1 MRSSRLHETLLPK
14 KLAMPVFCSD
24 PLSSVAYATEEILL
38 ILSLGG
44 LAFLHLAWYVAAAIV
59 ALLAVVI
66 ASYRQTC
73 RAYPNGGGAYT
84 VASTNLG
91 RSAGLAAA
99 SALLV
104 DYVLTVAVS
113 VVAGVAAITSA
124 FPSLSEHAV
133 SLSVGFVILLTV
145 VNLRGVKESG
155 KAFAAPTYGFLLG
168 VYVMFGVAAYRQLSG
183 EQLLAPTAG
192 LPVHAEHSYVGLAVF
207 FLAMRAFASGCTAL
221 TGVEAISNG
230 VPAFQEP
237 KAQNAAGTLTIM
249 GLFSITMFIGI
260 TVLALTLQVH
270 VAESPT
276 DLGLPADTPTQ
287 TALAQIAQTVFGT
300 SPLFYYLQAA
310 TAAILILAANTAY
323 NGFPLLASLLATDR
337 YLPRQLHNRGDR
349 LVFSNGIIL
358 LAVFA
363 IALIVA
369 FKADVS
375 SIIQL
380 YIIGVFVSF
389 TLSQLGMVRHWQ
401 RELLANTTTA
411 SRATI
416 RRSQAINATGAIFT
430 GIVLIIVLVT
440 KFTHGAWIVT
450 IAMPLLFVTMHGI
463 RRHYDRVTAE
473 ITPGPA
479 GVNLPSRIHAIVP
492 VSRLLLPTLQALA
505 FARATHPSTLTAVTV
520 QVDPSETHALAEEW
534 QKRDIPV
541 ELRVIDSPYREVTSP
556 ILDYIRNIQ
565 RESPRDAV
573 CVFIPEYVVGHWWE
587 HLLHNQIALRL
598 KARLLFTP
606 GVMVTNVP
614 YQLTSS
620 HDLVTAA
627 DGSGDAADNKIPRSD
642 QRRARDKPS
651 IHPMLAAC
659 TDLVSPTPRI
669 HRRRRRGGPTQSGC
683 FCGSTAS
690 PRLMM

>member
-1 MRSSRLHETLLPK
+1 VSVLREGTKRLFLGRPMRSSQLSETLLPK

-44 LAFLHLAWYVAAAIV
+44 LAFLHLAWYVAAVIV

-84 VASTNLG
+84 VARANLG
-91 RSAGLAAA
+91 QAAGLTAA

-124 FPSLSEHAV
+124 FPELSRHAV
-133 SLSVGFVILLTV
+133 SISVGFVVLLTL

-155 KAFAAPTYGFLLG
+155 KAFAVPTYGFLLG
-168 VYVMFGVAAYRQLSG
+168 IYAMFAVAAYRTLSG
-183 EQLLAPTAG
+183 EHLLATTAG
-192 LPVHAEHSYVGLAVF
+192 LPIHPEHSYVGIAVVL
-207 FLAMRAFASGCTAL
+207 LAMRAFASGCTAL

-230 VPAFQEP
+230 VPAFQKP
-237 KAQNAAGTLTIM
+237 KAKNAADTLAIM
-249 GLFSITMFIGI
+249 GFFSITMFIGI

-287 TALAQIAQTVFGT
+287 TALAQIAQTIFGIG
-300 SPLFYYLQAA
+300 PLFYYIQAA

-337 YLPRQLHNRGDR
+337 FLPRQLHNRGDR
-349 LVFSNGIIL
+349 LVYSNGIIL
-358 LAVFA
+358 LALFA

-369 FKADVS
+369 FDANVS

-401 RELLANTTTA
+401 RELA
-411 SRATI
+411 SGTSSSSRTRI
-416 RRSQAINATGAIFT
+416 RRSQAINAIGATFT
-430 GIVLIIVLVT
+430 AIVLIIVLIT
-440 KFTHGAWIVT
+440 KFTHGAWIVI
-450 IAMPLLFVTMHGI
+450 IAMPLLFVIMQGI
-463 RRHYDRVTAE
+463 RRHYHRVTAE
-473 ITPGPA
+473 LTPTPA
-479 GVNLPSRIHAIVP
+479 GVSLPSRIHAIVP

-520 QVDPSETHALAEEW
+520 QVDEQETQALADEW
-534 QKRDIPV
+534 RAREIPV
-541 ELRVIDSPYREVTSP
+541 ELKIINSPYREVTTP
-556 ILDYIRNIQ
+556 ILDYVRDIR
-565 RESPRDAV
+565 RDSPRDAV
-573 CVFIPEYVVGHWWE
+573 CVFIPEYIVDHWWE
-587 HLLHNQIALRL
+587 HVLHNQSALRL

-606 GVMVTNVP
+606 GVMVCSVP
-614 YQLTSS
+614 YHLTRS
-620 HDLVTAA
+620 HNLVTSDAPSSSA
-627 DGSGDAADNKIPRSD
+627 TPSRKGDATSNAKSQD
-642 QRRARDKPS
+642 QNLTTIR
-651 IHPMLAAC
+651 
-659 TDLVSPTPRI
+659 
-669 HRRRRRGGPTQSGC
+669 
-683 FCGSTAS
+683 
-690 PRLMM
+690 

>member
-1 MRSSRLHETLLPK
+1 MRSSQLSETLLPK

-44 LAFLHLAWYVAAAIV
+44 LAFLHLAWYVAAVIV

-84 VASTNLG
+84 VARANLG
-91 RSAGLAAA
+91 ESAGLAAA

-124 FPSLSEHAV
+124 VPELSRHAV
-133 SLSVGFVILLTV
+133 SLSVGFVVLLTV
-145 VNLRGVKESG
+145 MNLRGVKESG
-155 KAFAAPTYGFLLG
+155 KAFAVPTYGFLLG
-168 VYVMFGVAAYRQLSG
+168 IYVMFAVAAYRMLSG
-183 EQLLAPTAG
+183 EHLLAPTAG
-192 LPVHAEHSYVGLAVF
+192 LPIYPEHSYVGLGVIL
-207 FLAMRAFASGCTAL
+207 LAMRAFASGCTAL

-230 VPAFQEP
+230 VPAFQKP
-237 KAQNAAGTLTIM
+237 KAKNAADTLAIM
-249 GLFSITMFIGI
+249 GFFSITMFIGI
-260 TVLALTLQVH
+260 TVLALTLHVH

-287 TALAQIAQTVFGT
+287 TALAQIAQTVFGIG
-300 SPLFYYLQAA
+300 PLFYYLQAA
-310 TAAILILAANTAY
+310 TAAILILAANTAF

-337 YLPRQLHNRGDR
+337 FLPRQLHNRGDR
-349 LVFSNGIIL
+349 LVYSNGIIL
-358 LAVFA
+358 LALFA

-369 FKADVS
+369 FKANVS

-401 RELLANTTTA
+401 RELTSGTSSS
-411 SRATI
+411 SRTKI
-416 RRSQAINATGAIFT
+416 RRSQAINAIGATFT
-430 GIVLIIVLVT
+430 AIVLIIVLIT

-450 IAMPLLFVTMHGI
+450 IAMPLLFVTMQGI

-473 ITPGPA
+473 LTPTPA
-479 GVNLPSRIHAIVP
+479 GVSLPSRIHAIVP

-505 FARATHPSTLTAVTV
+505 FARATHPSTLTALTV
-520 QVDPSETHALAEEW
+520 QVDEQETQALADEW
-534 QKRDIPV
+534 RAREIPV
-541 ELRVIDSPYREVTSP
+541 ELKIINSPYREITTP
-556 ILDYIRNIQ
+556 ILDYIRDIH
-565 RESPRDAV
+565 RDSPRDAI

-587 HLLHNQIALRL
+587 QLLHNQSALRL

-606 GVMVTNVP
+606 GVMVASVP
-614 YQLTSS
+614 YHLTSS
-620 HDLVTAA
+620 HNLVTNDAA
-627 DGSGDAADNKIPRSD
+627 SSIDGSEMMHHTQLHPARS
-642 QRRARDKPS
+642 S
-651 IHPMLAAC
+651 V
-659 TDLVSPTPRI
+659 TT
-669 HRRRRRGGPTQSGC
+669 
-683 FCGSTAS
+683 
-690 PRLMM
+690 